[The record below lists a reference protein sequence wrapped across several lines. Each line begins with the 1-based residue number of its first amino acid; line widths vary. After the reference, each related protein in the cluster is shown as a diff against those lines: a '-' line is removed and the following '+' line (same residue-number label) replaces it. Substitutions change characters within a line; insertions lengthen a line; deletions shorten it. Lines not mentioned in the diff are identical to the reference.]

1 MATVVREPRSN
12 YFALWFGFLGAPAA
26 WSIQELATLAITS
39 HVCYPMNEPLHAPV
53 VSGMWWTDLAIVIG
67 SLLVGLAALA
77 VAIAE
82 WRKHRPAGDVDW
94 RGEFAEASG
103 GRAARCVSCHN
114 EPSRLA
120 RAAGA
125 RTPECVAH
133 GPRARIAGSV
143 GERR

>member
-103 GRAARCVSCHN
+103 GRAARY
-114 EPSRLA
+114 LA
-120 RAAGA
+120 FSGILFGIMFNAINFYSG
-125 RTPECVAH
+125 VAIFLVPLCGFH
-133 GPRARIAGSV
+133 
-143 GERR
+143 